1 MSITLEK
8 PSVTYLEQLFQQA
21 AIDADFRDELLAN
34 PEAFGI
40 PAGAE
45 LALPAA
51 VEKQSQSVFELLDDA
66 LGELNIVAQCGATCS
81 VGVITIVCD
90 GATK

>member
-45 LALPAA
+45 IGLPAA
-51 VEKQSQSVFELLDDA
+51 VEKQEQSVFELLDDA
-66 LGELNIVAQCGATCS
+66 LGELNIAVACATTCS
-81 VGVITIVCD
+81 FGPFTIVCD
-90 GATK
+90 GTTK

>member
-8 PSVTYLEQLFQQA
+8 PSVIYLEQLFQKA
-21 AIDADFRDELLAN
+21 AIDADFRDEILAN

-51 VEKQSQSVFELLDDA
+51 VEKQDQSVFELLDDA
-66 LGELNIVAQCGATCS
+66 LGELNIAVACRATCS
-81 VGVITIVCD
+81 FGPFTIVCD
-90 GATK
+90 GTTK